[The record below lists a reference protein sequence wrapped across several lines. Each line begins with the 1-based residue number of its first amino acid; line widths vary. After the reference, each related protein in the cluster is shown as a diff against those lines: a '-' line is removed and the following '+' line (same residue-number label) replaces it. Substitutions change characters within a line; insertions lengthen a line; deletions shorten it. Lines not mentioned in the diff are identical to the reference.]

1 MRAPSFV
8 LLLLISAAGCLQAD
22 AARTTASTES
32 TPSVVLTGRL
42 EIVWGDDNPRDSRPD
57 SAPAQEKL
65 AVTLVDDQGVRHRL
79 DPKQALRAAENL
91 YGLYGRR
98 IAVDV
103 EMPVRKAKSP
113 ALRGSGS
120 SGHGDKRQRTLKPL
134 AIVPIGDLPANSR
147 SGKVVARAE
156 SSAVLGPSVWVTLP
170 CKFSDVVVEPRN
182 AFFFLKQYTGSVN
195 SLDRYWDKVS
205 YGQISIAGSLVRDW
219 KVLPQ
224 PRSTYVYVDTDGYLS
239 LDFTKIFTDC
249 TAVHDA
255 DVDFSLNGGV
265 QGINMMFNADLDGPA
280 WGGTQCTTL
289 DGIDKCWGVTWM
301 PPWTFEYLST
311 MAHEM
316 GHGYGLPHSNNSD
329 LDGSHQDNPWALM
342 SLTYAFANSEP
353 YLGVL
358 PKHLNTYGRDLLGWM
373 SGTRKRTINAGSVR
387 TSVTLDRASLVST
400 SNAQLLKLQFP
411 DQPGRYYTVE
421 VRKRSEFNEANLP
434 GDAVIIHEVDT
445 TRSEPSWSLDA
456 DSPPA
461 DLSSNEGSMFK
472 VGESWLSP
480 DKLFRLTVDAQ
491 TAEGF
496 VVTVSRG
503 RITGGPSQ
511 PVEAASSVPTASAAA
526 PAPNQDR
533 PRRVPRQRDRR

>member
-1 MRAPSFV
+1 M
-8 LLLLISAAGCLQAD
+8 LLLLISAAGCLQAG

-32 TPSVVLTGRL
+32 TRSVVLTGRL
-42 EIVWGDDNPRDSRPD
+42 EVVWGDDNPRELKPR
-57 SAPAQEKL
+57 SASAQEKL

-79 DPKQALRAAENL
+79 DPGQALRAAENL

-103 EMPVRKAKSP
+103 EMPARKAKSP
-113 ALRGSGS
+113 ALRAGRS
-120 SGHGDKRQRTLKPL
+120 SGHGDKGQRTLKPL
-134 AIVPIGDLPANSR
+134 AIVPIGDLPAVSR
-147 SGKVVARAE
+147 PGKVVARAE
-156 SSAVLGPSVWVTLP
+156 SAAVLGSSVWVTLP

-182 AFFFLKQYTGSVN
+182 SNFFRAQYTGSAN
-195 SLDRYWDKVS
+195 ALDKYWDKVS
-205 YGQISIAGSLVRDW
+205 YGQISIAGSIVREW
-219 KVLPQ
+219 KTLPQ
-224 PRSTYVYVDTDGYLS
+224 PRSTYVYTDTDGYLS
-239 LDFTKIFTDC
+239 LDFTKIFIDC

-280 WGGTQCTTL
+280 WGGGRCATL
-289 DGIDKCWGVTWM
+289 DGMDKCWSVTWM
-301 PPWTFEYLST
+301 PPWTFVFLST

-342 SLTYAFANSEP
+342 SLSYSFANSEP

-358 PKHLNTYGRDLLGWM
+358 PKHLNTYGRDVLGWM
-373 SGTRKRTINAGSVR
+373 SGTRKRTINAGSDR
-387 TSVTLDRASLVST
+387 TTLTLDRASLVST
-400 SNAQLLKLQFP
+400 SNAQLLKLQSP
-411 DQPGRYYTVE
+411 DQPSRYYTVE

-434 GDAVIIHEVDT
+434 GDAVIIHQVDT
-445 TRSEPSWSLDA
+445 SRREPSWSMDA

-461 DLSSNEGSMFK
+461 NISNNEGSMFK

-480 DKLFRLTVDAQ
+480 DKLFRLTVDSE
-491 TAEGF
+491 TADGF

-511 PVEAASSVPTASAAA
+511 PIEAANSAPPASAAV
-526 PAPNQDR
+526 PATTQDR
-533 PRRVPRQRDRR
+533 SRRMPRIRDRR

>member
-1 MRAPSFV
+1 MRVPSFV
-8 LLLLISAAGCLQAD
+8 LLLLISAAGCLQAG

-42 EIVWGDDNPRDSRPD
+42 EVVWGDDNPRGSRPG
-57 SAPAQEKL
+57 SAPVQEKL
-65 AVTLVDDQGVRHRL
+65 AVTLVDDQGIRHRL

-103 EMPVRKAKSP
+103 EMPARTAKSP
-113 ALRGSGS
+113 ALRGGRS
-120 SGHGDKRQRTLKPL
+120 SDKGQLTLKPL
-134 AIVPIGDLPANSR
+134 AIVPIGDLPTASR
-147 SGKVVARAE
+147 PGKAVARAE

-182 AFFFLKQYTGSVN
+182 AFFFQTQYTGSVN

-239 LDFTKIFTDC
+239 LDFTKIFIDC

-280 WGGTQCTTL
+280 WGGGRCVTL
-289 DGIDKCWGVTWM
+289 DGIDKCWSVTWM

-329 LDGSHQDNPWALM
+329 RDGSHQDNPWALM
-342 SLTYAFANSEP
+342 SLSYSFTNREP

-358 PKHLNTYGRDLLGWM
+358 PKHLNTYGRDVLGWM
-373 SGTRKRTINAGSVR
+373 SGTRKRTINAGSAR
-387 TSVTLDRASLVST
+387 TTLTLDRASLVST

-421 VRKRSEFNEANLP
+421 VRKRSEFNEAYLP

-445 TRSEPSWSLDA
+445 SRREPSWSLDA

-461 DLSSNEGSMFK
+461 NISSNEGSMFK
-472 VGESWLSP
+472 PGESWLSP
-480 DKLFRLTVDAQ
+480 DKLFRLTVDAE
-491 TAEGF
+491 TVEGF

-511 PVEAASSVPTASAAA
+511 PVEAASSVPPASAAA
-526 PAPNQDR
+526 PAPDQDR